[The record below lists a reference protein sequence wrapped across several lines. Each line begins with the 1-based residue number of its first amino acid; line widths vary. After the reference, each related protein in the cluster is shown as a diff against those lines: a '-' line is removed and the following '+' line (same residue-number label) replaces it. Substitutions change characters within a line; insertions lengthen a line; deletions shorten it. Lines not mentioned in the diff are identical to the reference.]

1 MMVAHANTAAAQQ
14 HYLIAS
20 VQSAS
25 KEQLLLML
33 FDGAIRFL
41 KVARKAMDTNDTK
54 SSHEHLLKTQK
65 ILTELMATLDMKAG
79 GEPAQNLMA
88 LYEYYY
94 YRLVQANLK
103 KDGAMVDEVTEHL
116 VNWRNTWEEAIR
128 ISHGY
133 NNPSSSG
140 PNEAPPPTSSPS
152 SLNSGLEKSKGPSQ
166 ATSFDSET
174 ASLSPGRT
182 YQA

>member
-1 MMVAHANTAAAQQ
+1 MMVAQSNTAAAQQ

-54 SSHEHLLKTQK
+54 TSHEHLLKTQK
-65 ILTELMATLDMKAG
+65 ILTELMATLDIKAG

-103 KDGAMVDEVTEHL
+103 KDVAMVDEVTEHL
-116 VNWRNTWEEAIR
+116 VSWRATWDEAIK
-128 ISHGY
+128 ISHGKAQAKPT
-133 NNPSSSG
+133 PS
-140 PNEAPPPTSSPS
+140 ASPDAAMQ
-152 SLNSGLEKSKGPSQ
+152 GLEKSKAPQAESVSPSAPSGLGEPVTGVRQ
-166 ATSFDSET
+166 
-174 ASLSPGRT
+174 